1 MITKPISIPINL
13 LGPGS
18 QPERS
23 VANTI
28 GVPDIVDTFRQPYTP
43 EVADKETAEK
53 CRQFFIDLYEEMRL
67 WNMDSGDAGPAFAM
81 NGYDKETLALINQ
94 MLGEGEVAIRISIP
108 NETFDEIR
116 IQESIFVGVWRVCY
130 YRDGQ
135 QIADQLE
142 VSAIPSCDRSCSR
155 RGRRSND
162 VPRIRKLPYFFDRC
176 TSRLEGSVFEQRS
189 GSPDDS
195 QYACCR
201 RSSGRSGCRFRRLGR
216 FCRSHQRIDRMGH
229 QELGTFTC
237 GNQIMPGFE
246 GTFLGD
252 SSKLHPDTRLE
263 CKVCHYIYDPSKGDV
278 DQNIEP
284 GTPFS
289 ELPEYWNCPVCGCE
303 RDLFMVVPEDYDQNQ
318 RSDDSKS
325 SK

>member
-43 EVADKETAEK
+43 EVANKATAEK

-81 NGYDKETLALINQ
+81 NGYDKDTLALINQ

-142 VSAIPSCDRSCSR
+142 VSAIPSCVAEAAYVTSQPDLHPVEFGPEAMNSPAIIAELKEALKAWEPGAPAFDQPLASSDVCRRPSSDRSGCR
-155 RGRRSND
+155 CRRRSND
-162 VPRIRKLPYFFDRC
+162 VPRFRQLPYLFDRRS
-176 TSRLEGSVFEQRS
+176 SRLESSVFEQRS
-189 GSPDDS
+189 GPSDDPEHPR
-195 QYACCR
+195 CR
-201 RSSGRSGCRFRRLGR
+201 RSS
-216 FCRSHQRIDRMGH
+216 
-229 QELGTFTC
+229 
-237 GNQIMPGFE
+237 
-246 GTFLGD
+246 
-252 SSKLHPDTRLE
+252 
-263 CKVCHYIYDPSKGDV
+263 
-278 DQNIEP
+278 
-284 GTPFS
+284 
-289 ELPEYWNCPVCGCE
+289 
-303 RDLFMVVPEDYDQNQ
+303 
-318 RSDDSKS
+318 
-325 SK
+325 